1 MKFALP
7 LWEDRISPV
16 LDTATRLLVVE
27 VAEGK
32 EATRKEVL
40 IGEGDL
46 SRRCLR
52 IHGLEIDLLIC
63 GAVSL
68 LFSRMLAASGVRL
81 LPGIS
86 GKAGE
91 VVQACIKGNLTDSRF
106 LMPGCRRKGWRHG
119 MGSQAQRGRRHRG
132 NEGDSLEKKIY

>member
-16 LDTATRLLVVE
+16 LDTAKRLLVVE
-27 VAEGK
+27 VDKGK
-32 EATRKEVL
+32 EATRSEVL

-46 SRRCLR
+46 SRRCLS
-52 IHGLEIDLLIC
+52 ICELEIDLLIC

-68 LFSRMLAASGVRL
+68 LFSRMLTASGVRL
-81 LPGIS
+81 FPGIS

-106 LMPGCRRKGWRHG
+106 CMPGCRRRRWYRCN
-119 MGSQAQRGRRHRG
+119 GSGEHHARRPREK
-132 NEGDSLEKKIY
+132 EGESLKT